1 VGRFVLVLR
10 LGARNLRQ
18 RPAEAVLLV
27 LAITAATTTL
37 TLGLALRGVTD
48 DPYRTTR
55 AATAGPDVVASV
67 SPVNVGARESSRAGW
82 DRIPGMP
89 ADLAGLEAVADAPGV
104 VESSGPYPA
113 FMTEVHV
120 SGTSSGVWVQG
131 RDPGEAA
138 VDQPEVIEGSWVEE
152 GGAVLEA
159 GFADALGVG
168 RGDRITLHGHKLLVV
183 GTAVTAAARPYPDV
197 CVGFCPDIV
206 YAPGDEDP
214 ASIMPDEV
222 DPGAS
227 VVPIEVPPLTM
238 QGYHGLVWLTRA
250 DAAALGPSEES
261 LSWVVNLRLADP
273 SAVQAFVEAHPATT
287 AGAPVLD
294 SWLGISEGHHALVED
309 QQLGLKTGS
318 WLLALLAVSSVA
330 VLVGGRLADQT
341 RRVGLLKAVGGTPG
355 LVAAVLLAEYLA
367 VALLAA
373 AAGLVAGRLA
383 APLLTDPGAGLLGS
397 AGAPSLT
404 LATVGVV
411 SALALGVSVASTAVP
426 AVRAA
431 RTSTVDALADTAR
444 PPRRTPR
451 LVALSARLPVP
462 LLLGLRAAARR
473 PRRLVLS
480 TVSIAVAV
488 SGIVAALGAHATLV
502 AESDPHS
509 DQLNQVLLVITVM
522 LGVLA
527 ATNAIFVTWA
537 TALDTQHSSTLA
549 RALGATPRQVSVA
562 LSAAQVLPSLV
573 GAVLGIA
580 GGLALY
586 EALSGDEPAYPP
598 LWQLLAVVPV
608 TLVVVAALT
617 WVPARIGARRPTA
630 ALLQVEHT

>member
-1 VGRFVLVLR
+1 VGRFLLVVR
-10 LGARNLRQ
+10 LGAGNLRR
-18 RPAEAVLLV
+18 RPVEAVLLV

-55 AATAGPDVVASV
+55 AATAGPDVVATV
-67 SPVNVGARESSRAGW
+67 SPVNVGDREPGRSGW
-82 DRIPGMP
+82 DRMRGVP
-89 ADLAGLEAVADAPGV
+89 ADLASLDAVAGAPGV
-104 VESSGPYPA
+104 VDHGGPYPA
-113 FMTEVHV
+113 FMTELDAG
-120 SGTSSGVWVQG
+120 GTVSGVWVQA

-138 VDQPEVIEGSWVEE
+138 VDQPEVIEGSWVED
-152 GGAVLEA
+152 GGAVVEA

-168 RGDRITLHGHKLLVV
+168 EGDRITLLGRELRVA
-183 GTAVTAAARPYPDV
+183 GTAVTAATRPYPDV
-197 CVGFCPDIV
+197 CVGFCPDV
-206 YAPGDEDP
+206 VHAPGDENPFAIVPGELDP
-214 ASIMPDEV
+214 DAE
-222 DPGAS
+222 A
-227 VVPIEVPPLTM
+227 VPLEVPPLM
-238 QGYHGLVWLTRA
+238 PGQHGLVWLTRA

-261 LSWVVNLRLADP
+261 LSYVVNLRLADP
-273 SAVQAFVEAHPATT
+273 SAVQEFVEEHPATT

-294 SWLGISEGHHALVED
+294 SWLGISEGHHALMED
-309 QQLGLKTGS
+309 QQLGLQTGA

-330 VLVGGRLADQT
+330 VLMGGRLADQT

-355 LVAAVLLAEYLA
+355 LVTAVLLAEYLA

-411 SALALGVSVASTAVP
+411 TALALVVSVAATAVP

-431 RTSTVDALADTAR
+431 RTSTVDALADAAR
-444 PPRRTPR
+444 PPRRTPW
-451 LVALSARLPVP
+451 LIALSARLPVP
-462 LLLGLRAAARR
+462 LLLGLRTAARR
-473 PRRLVLS
+473 PRRVVLS
-480 TVSIAVAV
+480 MVSIAVAV
-488 SGIVAALGAHATLV
+488 SGIVTALAAHASLV
-502 AESDPHS
+502 AESDPNS
-509 DQLNQVLLVITVM
+509 DRLNQVLLVITVM

-549 RALGATPRQVSVA
+549 RALGATPRQVSVG
-562 LSAAQVLPSLV
+562 LSAAQVLPSLA

-586 EALSGDEPAYPP
+586 DALSGDEAAYPP

-608 TLVVVAALT
+608 TVVVVAALT
-617 WVPARIGARRPTA
+617 SVPARIGARRPTA
-630 ALLQVEHT
+630 ALLQGEHA